1 MAESVRLQSVVLSTP
16 LRTPYG
22 LQFDV
27 DAESIEIRNSERGNV
42 NRSLSGKIRLRLEA
56 SEDPAAWA
64 DVEAL
69 HLQSG
74 DTIRALVQLHRPRIY
89 QNPGSFDFRRW
100 MESIEDLYW
109 VGTIKN
115 PLLVEKLQG
124 ANRPSLSRFVE
135 TIRHRLIDAID
146 ALYPPWASQMRDG
159 AVLKAVLL
167 GERASLDSDTIENF
181 RRTGLYHL
189 LVIAG
194 LHIGLLALIAGF
206 LLRLLPISE
215 SWRSGLLFVFILLY
229 ASLVERRAPTL
240 RATLMICAYL
250 IARQLYREHAALNA
264 IGLAALLLLLQRPAW
279 LLESGFE
286 LSFSA
291 ALLIGGLAVPILM
304 RTTEPY
310 RRALSRIDDARRDV
324 VYQPRAAQFRIDLR
338 DLIIKL
344 KSRLG
349 FMRRHPAIA
358 SGAVTLPT
366 RLAVWTAN
374 ALVFSAVL
382 QLGLLLPM
390 AIIFHRVTLSGI
402 GLNALAIPAM
412 VLLLAIALPTV
423 LLAVVSP
430 ALAAWPAKLVHLIL
444 TGLFALTN
452 LPGMPHWLSFRV
464 AEPPAWVAWGFVIS
478 TLIAALALG
487 RSRRVFWIALVGHS
501 VFATL
506 VSLHPFA
513 PRLPH
518 GVVEVTALDC
528 GGGDATLIVLPD
540 QTTLLMDA
548 GGAPTRTSREGAF
561 LGRRWDPGE
570 DVVSPYL
577 WSRGIERI
585 NVVMVSRA
593 HEDHLVG
600 LASVVRNFNV
610 GEFWYGVNRASPSFQ
625 DLLEQVRRREIPI
638 REMAAGDRVD
648 RGSSSVLTL
657 WPPQGGNSDV
667 SARSSTIDDS
677 LVVRISS
684 GVSSVL
690 LPGDISGKTEQ
701 VILSSGFPLESRV
714 LKVAHQGSKNS
725 STSEFLDHV
734 SPQVALVS
742 AESGGRY
749 NLPSPETLGRIRA
762 AGARVYRTD
771 LNGAV
776 TITMR
781 AGSVSVHTYG
791 TSPAD

>member
-1 MAESVRLQSVVLSTP
+1 M
-16 LRTPYG
+16 
-22 LQFDV
+22 
-27 DAESIEIRNSERGNV
+27 EIKSSLGGEA
-42 NRSLSGKIRLRLEA
+42 NRALSGKIRLRLEV

-64 DVEAL
+64 NIDAL
-69 HLQSG
+69 RLQSG

-100 MESIEDLYW
+100 MESIEDVYW

-115 PLLVEKLQG
+115 PLLVEKLPG
-124 ANRPSLSRFVE
+124 GNRPSLSRFVE
-135 TIRHRLIDAID
+135 KIRHRLIDAID
-146 ALYPPWASQMRDG
+146 VLYPPWSNQMRDG

-194 LHIGLLALIAGF
+194 LHIGLLALIASF
-206 LLRLLPISE
+206 FLRLLPLSE
-215 SWRSGLLFVFILLY
+215 FWRSGLLFVFILLY
-229 ASLVERRAPTL
+229 AALVEQRAPTL

-250 IARQLYREHAALNA
+250 IARQLYRDHAALNA
-264 IGLAALLLLLQRPAW
+264 IGLAALLLLLHRPAW
-279 LLESGFE
+279 LFESGFE

-291 ALLIGGLAVPILM
+291 ALLIAGLAVPILM

-310 RRALSRIDDARRDV
+310 RRALRRIDDAGRDV

-338 DLIIKL
+338 DVIAKL

-349 FMRRHPAIA
+349 FMRKHPAIA
-358 SGAVTLPT
+358 SAAVTFPT

-402 GLNALAIPAM
+402 GLNALAIPVM
-412 VLLLAIALPTV
+412 VLLLAISLPTV

-444 TGLFALTN
+444 TVLFALTD
-452 LPGMPHWLSFRV
+452 LPDMPHWLSFRV
-464 AEPPAWVAWGFVIS
+464 AEPPAWVAWSFVIS

-487 RSRRVFWIALVGHS
+487 HRRRLFWISLAGLG
-501 VFATL
+501 VFAAL
-506 VSLHPFA
+506 ISLHPFA
-513 PRLPH
+513 PELPR
-518 GVVEVTALDC
+518 GVLEVTALDC
-528 GGGDATLIVLPD
+528 GGGDAIFVVLPD
-540 QTTLLMDA
+540 QTTMLMDA
-548 GGAPTRTSREGAF
+548 GGSPARNSREGTF
-561 LGRRWDPGE
+561 QGRRWDPGE

-585 NVVMVSRA
+585 DVVLVSRA

-600 LASVVRNFNV
+600 LASVVRNFAV
-610 GEFWYGVNRASPSFQ
+610 GEFWHGMNQATPSFQ

-657 WPPQGGNSDV
+657 WPPQGGNSNV
-667 SARSSTIDDS
+667 STRGSTLDDS

-684 GVSSVL
+684 GEASVM